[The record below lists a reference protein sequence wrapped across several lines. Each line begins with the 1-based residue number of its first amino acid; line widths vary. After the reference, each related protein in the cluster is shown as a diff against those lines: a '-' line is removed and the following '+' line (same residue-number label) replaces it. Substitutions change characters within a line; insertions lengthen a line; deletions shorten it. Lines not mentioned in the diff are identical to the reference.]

1 MGKQPLMGGHSYVML
16 VVGPC
21 RFYHD
26 SCFGVCCGHKI
37 RNGCDSVVSG
47 REVWRG
53 IQISLVPRPL
63 RGPGYEARYRCATHM
78 TKVFVKTRILFLQCG
93 TMTNGLSYLD
103 LSTGT
108 PLMDWVQMAPKV
120 LAILPSSLCT

>member
-1 MGKQPLMGGHSYVML
+1 MCAMTGILQGMGKQPLMGGHSCVML

-37 RNGCDSVVSG
+37 RNGFDSVVSG

-63 RGPGYEARYRCATHM
+63 
-78 TKVFVKTRILFLQCG
+78 
-93 TMTNGLSYLD
+93 
-103 LSTGT
+103 
-108 PLMDWVQMAPKV
+108 PKSGRAWYA
-120 LAILPSSLCT
+120 LYAHERH